1 MGIHGFG
8 SGDVEWDESLTFD
21 NDSIIAAYLKLSQ
34 KENPD
39 TTWVKNEDGSIY
51 MDSITGGPVVLSI
64 DYYDVTQKD
73 KVKYLRNM
81 ILDECALET
90 ALEGYRFTDLIR
102 FAKAM
107 EDKNVLIKRVASRH
121 VENKRS
127 IYYDASDE
135 VYDEDNLPLIIEYD
149 TYLTGKLEDEKNWYL
164 PLK

>member
-1 MGIHGFG
+1 
-8 SGDVEWDESLTFD
+8 
-21 NDSIIAAYLKLSQ
+21 
-34 KENPD
+34 
-39 TTWVKNEDGSIY
+39 
-51 MDSITGGPVVLSI
+51 
-64 DYYDVTQKD
+64 
-73 KVKYLRNM
+73 
-81 ILDECALET
+81 
-90 ALEGYRFTDLIR
+90 
-102 FAKAM
+102 M